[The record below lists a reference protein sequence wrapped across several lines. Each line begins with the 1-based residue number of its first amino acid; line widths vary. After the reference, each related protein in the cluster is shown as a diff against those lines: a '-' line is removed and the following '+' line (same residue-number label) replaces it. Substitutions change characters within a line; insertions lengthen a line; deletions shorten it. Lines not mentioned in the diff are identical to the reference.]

1 MCGVLWENRNTV
13 LAEPRVSRMGHRA
26 KKGKDP
32 DFHTIGSLL
41 SAHGHLTMLSAN
53 IRMYKSM
60 KERKAI
66 S

>member
-1 MCGVLWENRNTV
+1 MV